1 MSTLSV
7 DTIQGKTTAGTVAMP
22 SGSVIQ
28 VKNSLHITA
37 QSSTSNTYAD
47 ISGLSIDITPKFNTS
62 KMLVTV
68 DIGLLSADDGNM
80 AVIRLLRDSTVL
92 AGHSGSGVAHNF
104 TAFATGGGGG
114 QSGGSYGID
123 VRKVNT
129 GGISVLD
136 SPATTSSITYKC
148 QLASS
153 QASTGVYINR
163 WALNTDMASS
173 SSITVQEIAQ

>member
-22 SGSVIQ
+22 AGAVLQ
-28 VKNSLHITA
+28 VANSTHLTT
-37 QSSTSNTYAD
+37 QSSTSTTYAD
-47 ISGLSIDITPKFNTS
+47 ISGLSVNITPKFSSS
-62 KMLVTV
+62 KILLTV

-80 AVIRLLRDSTVL
+80 SCIRLLRDSTVL

-114 QSGGSYGID
+114 QSGSSYGVD

-136 SPATTSSITYKC
+136 SPSTTSQITYKC

-153 QASTGVYINR
+153 QASTAVYMNR
-163 WALNTDMASS
+163 WALNSDMGSS
-173 SSITVQEIAQ
+173 SSITVMEIAG